1 MGHKQ
6 MSANDKQFGGDH
18 YKNPN
23 AEEHWDFTWRMRYN
37 QFEYCATKYVL
48 RCWKKNGL
56 QDLEKARHHLE
67 KYLEVGPEIKLSCI
81 QDMVRFQMAY
91 ELVAEQ
97 RNILN
102 LIHVGLIETAI
113 GLLDIYIESHELP
126 RTYVN
131 PDL

>member
-1 MGHKQ
+1 
-6 MSANDKQFGGDH
+6 MSANSKQFGGDH
-18 YKNPN
+18 YKNKG
-23 AEEHWDFTWRMRYN
+23 AEEHWDFAYRHNYN
-37 QFEYCATKYVL
+37 PFEYSSTKYVL
-48 RCWKKNGL
+48 RCWKKNGVE
-56 QDLEKARHHLE
+56 DLKKARHHLE
-67 KYLEVGPEIKLSCI
+67 KMIELKPPPKLTCI
-81 QDMVRFQMAY
+81 QDMVRFHMAY
-91 ELVAEQ
+91 DLEAEQ